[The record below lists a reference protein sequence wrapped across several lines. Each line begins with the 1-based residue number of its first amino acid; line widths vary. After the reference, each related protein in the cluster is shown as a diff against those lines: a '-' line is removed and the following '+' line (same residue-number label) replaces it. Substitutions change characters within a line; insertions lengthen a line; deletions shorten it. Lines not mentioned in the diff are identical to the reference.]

1 MKRLRTS
8 KVKLTL
14 VRFLLRLEHKIL
26 LPERTFE
33 WFSASQLNT
42 WTFLRQD
49 RRWRAST
56 ERNVNEGKRFD
67 EELFEVTLLHQP
79 PFSFSFIPKHNK
91 YITDLD
97 VKQQNEVVIVQ
108 TSPQVQISN
117 HFISSVWVFLWFLH
131 VRIIRT
137 TNPISRLCSD
147 PFVCVRG
154 LKLIVRFTELSELCL
169 RTSSVSKTQ
178 IRDKKRFVGSV
189 RTSKDHTARRAGRKM
204 CWLVCCFAEMEN
216 FASNNWM
223 KTKLALVLKVKQKR
237 IDFCEPSSA
246 CIKEQTVEK
255 LFCFISWTDRV
266 LTRLTT
272 ERLICPTTG
281 DTNVTAASI

>member
-8 KVKLTL
+8 KVKLTP
-14 VRFLLRLEHKIL
+14 VRFLLKLEHKIL

-67 EELFEVTLLHQP
+67 EELFEVTLLHRP
-79 PFSFSFIPKHNK
+79 PFSVSFIPKHNK

-147 PFVCVRG
+147 PFVCVCG
-154 LKLIVRFTELSELCL
+154 LKLIVRLPSCQNFVSGRLQSPKLKSETKKDLWVRSGRPKITPRGERGEKCAD
-169 RTSSVSKTQ
+169 SSVVLLKW
-178 IRDKKRFVGSV
+178 
-189 RTSKDHTARRAGRKM
+189 RTLPQTIEWKQNWFWFWKSNRK
-204 CWLVCCFAEMEN
+204 E
-216 FASNNWM
+216 
-223 KTKLALVLKVKQKR
+223 
-237 IDFCEPSSA
+237 
-246 CIKEQTVEK
+246 
-255 LFCFISWTDRV
+255 
-266 LTRLTT
+266 
-272 ERLICPTTG
+272 
-281 DTNVTAASI
+281 